1 MHRVNQGPWV
11 QPQILAERGPLGPV
25 LDTRAVRTWFLARVR
40 AYLKKGSR
48 LLTRHWVREPLGE
61 GHGRALQSKG
71 ILP

>member
-1 MHRVNQGPWV
+1 MV
-11 QPQILAERGPLGPV
+11 QSEPRALDPVPEKGSLGPV
-25 LDTRAVRTWFLARVR
+25 LDTRATHTWFLPRVR

-48 LLTRHWVREPLGE
+48 LLTRHWVGEPLGE